1 MGDAIAHRGPDDH
14 GAWIDAPAGV
24 ALAHRRLSVIDLSSE
39 GHQPMSSPS
48 GRYVI
53 VYNGEIYNYS
63 EVRGQ
68 IEAANGQHSW
78 RGHSDTEVMLAAFE
92 QWGLDDALARFN
104 GMFAFGLW
112 DRRDRTLHIARDRMG
127 EKPLYYG
134 IVGDTFA
141 FGSELKALRTL
152 PTFAN
157 EVDRDAL
164 ALFLRFNF
172 IPAPWS
178 IYRGI
183 SKLLPGTRAEIRTQ
197 SNGEF
202 AVRHVTYWDVGTVA
216 RNGLINPAANDATL
230 AIDRLQAALERAVR
244 LRMVADVPV
253 GAFLSGGIDSSI
265 VTAMMQ
271 RQSPKP
277 VRTFTIG
284 FAEAAFDEAPFARQV
299 ATHLGTD
306 HTELYV
312 TGEAARLVVPLLP
325 TMYDEPF
332 ADSSQIPMYLMSRLA
347 RSQVTVAL
355 SGDGGDE
362 LFCGYERYVRGM
374 QIERTPRWLRSGAAA
389 ALRRLSPAT
398 VERIARGIQPV
409 LPRSLRFAH
418 PGEKMYKLI
427 AALDRANP
435 RERYLDLVSFWAGN
449 APTHGNGPVAS
460 PHDRFARED
469 REFPLDAWMMLVDQ
483 RTYLPDDI
491 LVKVDRA
498 SMAVA
503 LEARV
508 PLLDHDLLAYAW
520 SLPLSLKIK
529 HGRGKY
535 LLRELLCRYVPR
547 ALVERPKRGF
557 AVPLGAWLRGPL
569 RDWAEA
575 LLDGARLEREG
586 FLDRARVRERWREHL
601 AGERNA
607 QDELWGVLTFQA
619 WLGAT
624 GAR

>member
-1 MGDAIAHRGPDDH
+1 MCGIAGILASNTARPADVLHELACRMGDAIAHRGPDDH

-24 ALAHRRLSVIDLSSE
+24 ALAHRRLSVIDLSFE
-39 GHQPMSSPS
+39 GHQPMASLS

-68 IEAANGQHSW
+68 IEAANGERRW

-112 DRRDRTLHIARDRMG
+112 DRRDRTLHVARDRLG

-134 IVGDTFA
+134 VIGDAFA
-141 FGSELKALRTL
+141 FASELKALRTL
-152 PTFAN
+152 SAFAN

-172 IPAPWS
+172 VPAPWS

-197 SNGEF
+197 SDGRF
-202 AVRHVTYWDVGTVA
+202 AVRHVAYWDVATVA
-216 RNGLINPAANDATL
+216 RNGLIHPAAHDATV

-253 GAFLSGGIDSSI
+253 GAFLSGGIDSSV
-265 VTAMMQ
+265 VTAAMQ
-271 RQSPKP
+271 RQSSKS
-277 VRTFTIG
+277 VRTFTMG

-312 TGEAARLVVPLLP
+312 TGEAARSVVPLLP

-332 ADSSQIPMYLMSRLA
+332 ADSSQIPTYLMSRLA
-347 RSQVTVAL
+347 RAQVTVAL

-362 LFCGYERYVRGM
+362 LFCGYERYVRNM
-374 QIERTPRWLRSGAAA
+374 QIECAPSLLRRAAAA
-389 ALRRLSPAT
+389 ALRKLSPGT
-398 VERIARGIQPV
+398 VELVARGLQPV
-409 LPRSLRFAH
+409 VPRALRFAH
-418 PGEKMYKLI
+418 PGEKMHKLV
-427 AALDRANP
+427 AALDHANP
-435 RERYLDLVSFWAGN
+435 RERYLEVVSFWAGG
-449 APTHGNGPVAS
+449 APIHGNRPVTS

-469 REFPLDAWMMLVDQ
+469 RELPLGAWMMLLDQ

-547 ALVERPKRGF
+547 ELVERPKRGF
-557 AVPLGAWLRGPL
+557 TVPLGAWLRGPL
-569 RDWAEA
+569 
-575 LLDGARLEREG
+575 
-586 FLDRARVRERWREHL
+586 
-601 AGERNA
+601 
-607 QDELWGVLTFQA
+607 
-619 WLGAT
+619 
-624 GAR
+624 